1 MGIHIVRY
9 EKDDE
14 TRWGALAG
22 EEVIPLANTSR
33 TLDAFLEEGPD
44 EAKTLLASGS
54 AKSFPAA
61 EAKLLSPV
69 TKPAR
74 IVCQGANYS
83 SHREESGLEA
93 ARPPFNMIFSKAD
106 SSLCGAYEDVI
117 RPEGIKLLDY
127 EIELGLV
134 IGTEITEASDI
145 KEDDLHNY
153 VAGLVITNDISARDI
168 QLPQGQWLKGKSYRT
183 FCPTGPYLYLLDG
196 EEVPLINELELDLWV
211 NDELRQSANTDQLL
225 FKPAET
231 LMELSEIM
239 DLSRGDLVMT
249 GTTGGVAM
257 NLTPE
262 LLGKVTSLAVPG
274 QDKIDMMVE
283 DQAGNGRYL
292 KDGDLVRCAIRSAD
306 GKINL
311 GEQRNRIVPQ
321 SDAPPRTRNEGIN
334 ATS

>member
-9 EKDDE
+9 EKEDE
-14 TRWGALAG
+14 SRWGVLSG
-22 EEVIPLANTSR
+22 EEVLPLANASR
-33 TLDAFLEEGPD
+33 TLDAFLEVGPG
-44 EAKTLLASGS
+44 EAKSLLASGS
-54 AKSFPAA
+54 AESFPVG

-106 SSLCGAYEDVI
+106 SSLCGGYEDVI
-117 RPEGIKLLDY
+117 RPEGVKLLDY

-134 IGTEITEASDI
+134 IGSEITETSDI
-145 KEDDLHNY
+145 KEDNLHKY

-183 FCPTGPYLYLLDG
+183 FCPTGPYLYLLDE
-196 EEVPLINELELDLWV
+196 EEVPLIHDLELDLWV

-231 LMELSEIM
+231 LVELSEIM

-274 QDKIDMMVE
+274 QDKIDMMIE
-283 DQAGNGRYL
+283 DQADNGRYL

-306 GKINL
+306 GKIDL
-311 GEQRNRIVPQ
+311 GEQRNRVVSQ
-321 SDAPPRTRNEGIN
+321 SGASSATPSESIN
-334 ATS
+334 ATR